1 MAVTTLSSSTFWAV
15 VKGWVKLL
23 IYLSLSFFFFW
34 CSDFEISIAVLQ
46 TDAQLRNINMDCK
59 SPLSVSSSS
68 LLHNV
73 IPISTMPAQ
82 IRICKD
88 VFLEIVCIAS
98 TPLLVLISSNIMWS
112 FSSQFTVFPLLPLKR
127 SQLQAAAIKWHTSNT
142 RKQTVESK
150 EIHGKTTNWVRAAR
164 VVWEVMTKD

>member
-1 MAVTTLSSSTFWAV
+1 MTLSSSTFWAV

-112 FSSQFTVFPLLPLKR
+112 FSSQFTVFPLLPLKC
-127 SQLQAAAIKWHTSNT
+127 SQLQAAAIKRHTSNT

-150 EIHGKTTNWVRAAR
+150 EIHRKTTNWPRAAR